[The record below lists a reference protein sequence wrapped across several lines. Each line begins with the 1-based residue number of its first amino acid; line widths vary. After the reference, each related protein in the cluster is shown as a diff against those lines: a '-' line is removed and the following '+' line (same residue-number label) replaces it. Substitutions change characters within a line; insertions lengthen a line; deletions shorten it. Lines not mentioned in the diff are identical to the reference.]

1 MSQTL
6 CFNEVQFSP
15 VNRDN
20 QLWIRSSELARAL
33 GYAREDKVAQMY
45 QRNADEFT
53 PCMTQTIENAT

>member
-45 QRNADEFT
+45 QRNADELT
-53 PCMTQTIENAT
+53 PCMT